1 MSTSTNNSSIE
12 ARIEARILESI
23 DASIKE
29 SDASALNSRM
39 QERIQERIQESI
51 DESIGES
58 TEDTISYL
66 REQIKQLREQI
77 KQLHDW
83 GLDLQDEC
91 DMLRKTNETLLKK
104 IKTSKTPK
112 THSDKPKKV
121 FKPNPYR
128 GIAVPKHIAPLVFG
142 KKWSVMKAI
151 CDAERKEAS
160 KHGFP
165 TWCKVE
171 LNGER
176 YDPEHG
182 DVVLLKVEAKAP
194 QVLDNL
200 VKRIAIRIEQS
211 IDYNARSVA
220 STFRGYA

>member
-1 MSTSTNNSSIE
+1 MSASTINSSIQASILE
-12 ARIEARILESI
+12 SNDASVASTINSRIQERILESI
-23 DASIKE
+23 DASIDAGI
-29 SDASALNSRM
+29 DASA
-39 QERIQERIQESI
+39 
-51 DESIGES
+51 
-58 TEDTISYL
+58 EDTISQL
-66 REQIKQLREQI
+66 MEQIKQLREQI

-121 FKPNPYR
+121 FKPNPFR

-182 DVVLLKVEAKAP
+182 DVVLIKVEAKAP

-220 STFRGYA
+220 STFKGYA

>member
-1 MSTSTNNSSIE
+1 MSSSTINSSIQASILE
-12 ARIEARILESI
+12 SNDASVASTINSRIQERILESI
-23 DASIKE
+23 DASIDE
-29 SDASALNSRM
+29 GIEASA
-39 QERIQERIQESI
+39 
-51 DESIGES
+51 
-58 TEDTISYL
+58 EDTIS
-66 REQIKQLREQI
+66 QLREQI

-91 DMLRKTNETLLKK
+91 DMLRKTNETLLNK

-121 FKPNPYR
+121 FKPNPFR
-128 GIAVPKHIAPLVFG
+128 GIAIPKHIAPLVFG
-142 KKWSVMKAI
+142 KQWSVMKAM
-151 CDAERKEAS
+151 CKAERDEAG

-182 DVVLLKVEAKAP
+182 DVVLIKVEAKAP

-220 STFRGYA
+220 STFKGYA

>member
-1 MSTSTNNSSIE
+1 MSASTINSSIQ
-12 ARIEARILESI
+12 ASILESI
-23 DASIKE
+23 DASIDAGI
-29 SDASALNSRM
+29 DASA
-39 QERIQERIQESI
+39 
-51 DESIGES
+51 
-58 TEDTISYL
+58 EDTISQL
-66 REQIKQLREQI
+66 MEQIKQLREQI

-112 THSDKPKKV
+112 KHSDKPKKV
-121 FKPNPYR
+121 FKPNPFR
-128 GIAVPKHIAPLVFG
+128 GIAIPKHVAPLVFG
-142 KKWSVMKAI
+142 TQWSVMKAI
-151 CDAERKEAS
+151 CKAEREEAG

-182 DVVLLKVEAKAP
+182 DVVLIKVEAKSP

-211 IDYNARSVA
+211 IDFNARSVA
-220 STFRGYA
+220 STFKGYA

>member
-1 MSTSTNNSSIE
+1 MSASTINSSIQASILE
-12 ARIEARILESI
+12 SNVASVASTINSRIQERILESI
-23 DASIKE
+23 DASIDAGI
-29 SDASALNSRM
+29 DASA
-39 QERIQERIQESI
+39 
-51 DESIGES
+51 
-58 TEDTISYL
+58 EDTISQL
-66 REQIKQLREQI
+66 MEQIKQLREQI

-121 FKPNPYR
+121 FKPNPFR

-151 CDAERKEAS
+151 CKAERDEAG

-182 DVVLLKVEAKAP
+182 DVVLIKVEAKAP

-220 STFRGYA
+220 STFKGYA

>member
-1 MSTSTNNSSIE
+1 MSTSTINSSIQ
-12 ARIEARILESI
+12 ASILESI
-23 DASIKE
+23 DASIDA
-29 SDASALNSRM
+29 SNDASA
-39 QERIQERIQESI
+39 
-51 DESIGES
+51 
-58 TEDTISYL
+58 EDTIS
-66 REQIKQLREQI
+66 QLREQI

-121 FKPNPYR
+121 FKPNPFR

-151 CDAERKEAS
+151 CKAERDEAG

-182 DVVLLKVEAKAP
+182 DVVLIKVEAKAP

-200 VKRIAIRIEQS
+200 VKRIAVRIEQS

-220 STFRGYA
+220 STFKGYA

>member
-1 MSTSTNNSSIE
+1 MSASTINSNIQAS
-12 ARIEARILESI
+12 ILESI
-23 DASIKE
+23 DASINAGI
-29 SDASALNSRM
+29 DASA
-39 QERIQERIQESI
+39 EE
-51 DESIGES
+51 
-58 TEDTISYL
+58 TIS
-66 REQIKQLREQI
+66 QLLEQI

-91 DMLRKTNETLLKK
+91 DMLRKTNETLIKK
-104 IKTSKTPK
+104 IKTSKTPE

-121 FKPNPYR
+121 FKPNPFR
-128 GIAVPKHIAPLVFG
+128 GIAVPKYIAPLVFG

-151 CDAERKEAS
+151 CKAERDEAG

-182 DVVLLKVEAKAP
+182 DVVLIKVEAKAP

-220 STFRGYA
+220 STFKGYA